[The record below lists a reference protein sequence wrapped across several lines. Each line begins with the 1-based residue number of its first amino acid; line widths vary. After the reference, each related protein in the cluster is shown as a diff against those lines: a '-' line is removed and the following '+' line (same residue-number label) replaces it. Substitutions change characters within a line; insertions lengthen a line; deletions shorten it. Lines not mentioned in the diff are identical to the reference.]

1 MHIQEVIDTFFLAA
15 PALKTLKHISFFP
28 YISNRKIV
36 HTYYVASEIHLQI
49 QFNSF
54 GHFGISTDLQNWCFN
69 GQCRSNVEP
78 LSTIF
83 LEIPVLFI
91 SLYSL
96 IEQFKRKTFL

>member
-49 QFNSF
+49 QFNSWTF
-54 GHFGISTDLQNWCFN
+54 WHF
-69 GQCRSNVEP
+69 
-78 LSTIF
+78 
-83 LEIPVLFI
+83 
-91 SLYSL
+91 Y
-96 IEQFKRKTFL
+96 

>member
-49 QFNSF
+49 QFNSW
-54 GHFGISTDLQNWCFN
+54 HTTYTRNN
-69 GQCRSNVEP
+69 MGQKCEHNCGLWV
-78 LSTIF
+78 LN
-83 LEIPVLFI
+83 EIIKKIYPENL
-91 SLYSL
+91 
-96 IEQFKRKTFL
+96 RKIVGAL